1 MRGELNNLGT
11 GEDMLL
17 AQRDRYKEKNKKH
30 QILDEDKIR
39 KAGW

>member
-1 MRGELNNLGT
+1 MRGELNNLET

-17 AQRDRYKEKNKKH
+17 AQRDKYKEQNKKYK
-30 QILDEDKIR
+30 IIDEDKIR